1 MDPASAGLG
10 IVAAV
15 IQIYN
20 AVTTAYNLY
29 LEIQDF
35 PSTYQE
41 MRMGLLIERYRL
53 QLWASHVLS
62 EYEQNRVRTSMSSNE
77 WGLWKLFESI
87 FNKILETFQE
97 HNEIME
103 SYGQQTG
110 VAKKDE
116 LSDWELLENISLAVK
131 SSTKS
136 TKGIVTSISRTVKF
150 VLRDKKK
157 LEQLI
162 KKLNYWNDSLDKM
175 TSRPDQESSRRRL
188 RTHLSTGDTTQLQC
202 LEAAAALFQHK
213 DLQRMAS
220 ARNLIEQDYYSEPLH
235 QPDIK
240 TPKLTSE
247 TPCERTTSARNA
259 IELDGPTEYHPHTGT
274 PSFSPIF
281 RLEMGQLQFQG
292 IPYQTDQVRAVAK
305 LGQEDIIVDWRGCQD
320 DTWRRENPAAFR
332 RRTEHLTKILNTDL
346 RPLGISVLHCIGY
359 LDQNIN
365 VTGYVFRIPQDA
377 QPGQTPVTLHQVLT
391 RTTKPNDIPDLG
403 ERFDLAK
410 ALISTVFE
418 IHNIGWMHKNINS
431 KNVLFWPKLNTKD
444 EPNLRRPYL
453 IGFDISRP
461 NQPGEVSEKP
471 LSRPEDDLYR
481 HPDYKGPQAR
491 SFQPSFDMY
500 SLGVMLYE
508 IGLWR
513 NVAQQRQSSG
523 SRPSLQTHRLDP
535 DFIEKMV
542 MSGPI
547 GDLKRYMG
555 IRYGDAVKACLSRDF
570 DALGEKQEGD
580 KQAQLRIYLDEVQT
594 KVVDAIALCSA

>member
-1 MDPASAGLG
+1 MKHSPLD
-10 IVAAV
+10 
-15 IQIYN
+15 
-20 AVTTAYNLY
+20 
-29 LEIQDF
+29 
-35 PSTYQE
+35 
-41 MRMGLLIERYRL
+41 
-53 QLWASHVLS
+53 
-62 EYEQNRVRTSMSSNE
+62 SNPDSKSGE
-77 WGLWKLFESI
+77 
-87 FNKILETFQE
+87 
-97 HNEIME
+97 
-103 SYGQQTG
+103 
-110 VAKKDE
+110 
-116 LSDWELLENISLAVK
+116 DWELLENMSLAVK
-131 SSTKS
+131 SPPKN
-136 TKGIVTSISRTVKF
+136 TKGTITRISRTVKF

-157 LEQLI
+157 MEQLI
-162 KKLNYWNDSLDKM
+162 KQLNYWNDSLDKM
-175 TSRPDQESSRRRL
+175 TSRLDQESSRRRL
-188 RTHLSTGDTTQLQC
+188 RTHLSTDDTTQLQY

-220 ARNLIEQDYYSEPLH
+220 ARNVIEQDYCSGPLH

-240 TPKLTSE
+240 TPKMSE
-247 TPCERTTSARNA
+247 YHLLQDKDPERTAGVRSTIKVDNR
-259 IELDGPTEYHPHTGT
+259 TEYHPDTGT
-274 PSFSPIF
+274 PNLSTIF

-292 IPYQTDQVRAVAK
+292 LPYQTDQVRTMAK
-305 LGQEDIIVDWRGCQD
+305 LGQESIIVDWRGCQD
-320 DTWRRENPAAFR
+320 DTWRKENPAAFR
-332 RRTEHLTKILNTDL
+332 RRTENLTKILNTDL
-346 RPLGISVLHCIGY
+346 RPLGISVLHCVGY

-377 QPGQTPVTLHQVLT
+377 QPGQIPVTLHQVLT

-431 KNVLFWPKLNTKD
+431 KNVLFWPKANTKD
-444 EPNLRRPYL
+444 EPNLRKPYL

-471 LSRPEDDLYR
+471 LSRPEDDIYR
-481 HPDYKGPQAR
+481 HPYYKGQHAR

-500 SLGVMLYE
+500 SLGIMLYE

-523 SRPSLQTHRLDP
+523 SRPSVQTYNSDP

-547 GDLKRYMG
+547 SDLKRYMG

-570 DALGEKQEGD
+570 DVLGEKQKGNR
-580 KQAQLRIYLDEVQT
+580 QVQLRIYLDEVQT
-594 KVVDAIALCSA
+594 KVVDAIAVCNA